1 MPDFFSGIAKIL
13 MAFFVCALLSS
24 CAYRWGF
31 TDRKLP
37 GAYDQVAVPIF
48 DNKSEEVGVELDF
61 TNAFVNRME
70 RSKAAHIVDKN
81 LAPAVVEGSVERVQV
96 LLGSGVT
103 GTSQDD
109 TSPNKNKEIPKLPEQ
124 AVLTTEYRVVVT
136 VKVQL
141 RRTSDQSILW
151 LSTFQS
157 EKSYQ
162 GPRIGTKIVN
172 SADATYN
179 QSGRRDTIQRLA
191 EEMMTEAHNR
201 MTENF

>member
-1 MPDFFSGIAKIL
+1 MPDFVPAISKISL
-13 MAFFVCALLSS
+13 GLIICALLSS

-48 DNKSEEVGVELDF
+48 ENRSEEVGIEVDY

-70 RSKAAHIVDKN
+70 RSKAAKIVNKN
-81 LAPAVVEGSVERVQV
+81 LAPAVVEGSIQTVTVT
-96 LLGSGVT
+96 LGPGVT
-103 GTSQDD
+103 GSANRTD
-109 TSPNKNKEIPKLPEQ
+109 NKEIPRLPEG
-124 AVLTTEYRVVVT
+124 AVLTTEFRVVVV

-141 RRTSDQSILW
+141 RRSSDQSVLW
-151 LSTFQS
+151 ASTFS
-157 EKSYQ
+157 GEKTYQ
-162 GPRIGTKIVN
+162 GPRIGTAIVN
-172 SADATYN
+172 SANAVYN
-179 QSGRRDTIQRLA
+179 QSARRDTIQRLA

>member
-1 MPDFFSGIAKIL
+1 MSLSLKIL
-13 MAFFVCALLSS
+13 WGVISVLALSG

-48 DNKSEEVGVELDF
+48 ENKSEEVGIEVDY

-70 RSKAAHIVDKN
+70 RSKAARIVSKN
-81 LAPAVVEGSVERVQV
+81 LAPAVVEGSIQSVNVI
-96 LLGSGVT
+96 LGSGVT
-103 GTSQDD
+103 GGKD
-109 TSPNKNKEIPKLPEQ
+109 NKEIPKLPDQ
-124 AVLTTEYRVVVT
+124 AVLTTEYRVVVN

-141 RRTSDQSILW
+141 RRTSDQSVLW
-151 LSTFQS
+151 VSVFQG
-157 EKSYQ
+157 EKTYQ
-162 GPRIGTKIVN
+162 GPRIGTAVVN
-172 SADATYN
+172 SANALYN
-179 QSGRRDTIQRLA
+179 QSARRDTIQRLA

>member
-1 MPDFFSGIAKIL
+1 MSRL
-13 MAFFVCALLSS
+13 VLCVLSMALLSS

-48 DNKSEEVGVELDF
+48 ENRTEEVGVEMDY

-70 RSKAAHIVDKN
+70 RSKAARIVDKN
-81 LAPAVVEGSVERVQV
+81 LAPAVVEGTITNIAIV
-96 LLGSGVT
+96 LGPGVT
-103 GTSQDD
+103 GTSNPAQ
-109 TSPNKNKEIPKLPEQ
+109 NKEIPKLPEQ

-136 VKVQL
+136 VRIQL

-151 LSTFQS
+151 LSTFS
-157 EKSYQ
+157 GEKTYL
-162 GPRIGTKIVN
+162 GPRIGTAIVN
-172 SADATYN
+172 SANALYN
-179 QSGRRDTIQRLA
+179 QSARRDTIKALA